1 LLRAVAQ
8 SLVRGEFVHPEYF
21 EMVTVYF
28 SDIVGFT
35 KISATGTP
43 MDVISLLNDLYTR
56 FDQVVEKHDA
66 YKVETTGDA
75 YMVSLLWQGPIIRT
89 RRKTWKGVLA

>member
-43 MDVISLLNDLYTR
+43 MDVIS
-56 FDQVVEKHDA
+56 VE
-66 YKVETTGDA
+66 
-75 YMVSLLWQGPIIRT
+75 
-89 RRKTWKGVLA
+89 